1 MEAILDFYNTDPEP
15 GVVRLAFDERPTQLV
30 GDVVEPLPMEK
41 GKSKRVDSEYKR
53 NGTCNILLA
62 YNLDEGQRHVKTTK
76 TRTKADFAQYWDE
89 MEATHFSH
97 YKRIDLVL
105 DNLNT
110 HEASSFY
117 EHLTVER
124 ADELRRKI
132 RFIYTPKKGS
142 WLNVSE
148 MEFAAFSKQCLAG
161 RRIGSLE
168 EMAQQTQAWCR
179 RRNQEGV
186 KVNWTFTKTKARDKL
201 ERHDNKLL
209 ENKSIN

>member
-1 MEAILDFYNTDPEP
+1 MEAILDFYNTAPEP
-15 GVVRLAFDERPTQLV
+15 GVVRLAFDERPTQLIA
-30 GDVVEPLPMEK
+30 DVVAPLPMEK
-41 GKSKRVDSEYKR
+41 GKSKRMDSEYKR

-62 YNLDEGQRHVKTTK
+62 YQLDQGQRYVKTTK

-89 MEATHFSH
+89 MEAIHFSH
-97 YKRIDLVL
+97 YQRIDVVL

-117 EHLTVER
+117 EHLRVER

-168 EMAQQTQAWCR
+168 EMTEQAEAWCQ
-179 RRNQEGV
+179 RRNQEEV
-186 KVNWTFTKTKARDKL
+186 KVNWTFTKARAREKL
-201 ERHDNKLL
+201 KRSYDKLL